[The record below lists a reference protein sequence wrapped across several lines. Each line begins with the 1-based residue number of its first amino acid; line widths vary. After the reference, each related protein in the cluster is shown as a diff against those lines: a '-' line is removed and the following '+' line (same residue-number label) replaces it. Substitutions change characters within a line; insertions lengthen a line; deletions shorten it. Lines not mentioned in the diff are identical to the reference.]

1 MQIPASNLRPDRFHR
16 LVGHC
21 RTEVD
26 EVLPLAIFRSPRPKR
41 VPQKIELFVRI
52 CPSPIIILAIDDLR
66 LLRMKFQPTLLHNA
80 RLWLPEPPRLP
91 FPSCN
96 ARWHHRRNAQ
106 TATADT
112 ASPSTGQKHSAETNW
127 LTEG

>member
-16 LVGHC
+16 LVGNC
-21 RTEVD
+21 RAEID

-41 VPQKIELFVRI
+41 VPQKIETFRSDMSFADHHPCNRQASSSPDEVPAHT
-52 CPSPIIILAIDDLR
+52 PS
-66 LLRMKFQPTLLHNA
+66 NA

-91 FPSCN
+91 SRSCN

-106 TATADT
+106 TTTADT
-112 ASPSTGQKHSAETNW
+112 ASPYTGQKHSAETDW